1 VHSPVA
7 KPGALTS
14 YVDRLW
20 EEVILEVMSSY
31 VAIRCLSPDFDPDWA
46 QNDEIGRAARL
57 LSDWA
62 RSRPV
67 PGCKV
72 EIVERDGLTP
82 VIVVEVPASKGAE
95 TEAVTL
101 LYGHFDK
108 QPPLGSWREGLDP
121 YLAVREG
128 DRLYG
133 RGTADDG
140 YAIFA
145 ALGAIEALAETG
157 TAHGRCLILVESSE
171 ESGSIHLGPYLD
183 EIEARIGPPGPGLVV
198 CLDSGCATYDRLW
211 NTTSLRGLL
220 AATVR
225 VDVLTEGVHSGLAG
239 GVVPSSFRIL
249 RQLLS
254 RIEDETTGEILL
266 PAFDAE
272 PPARYLAAAEALAG
286 ELGETAVG
294 AFPTVGS
301 LEMSGKDA
309 AVRLIRHTWMP
320 SLALVGMDGVP
331 SMNDGGNVLRPF
343 TAAKLAIR
351 LPPSVDPDKAARA
364 LVASLSAD
372 PPQGAKVAVEVTSA
386 ARGFDSPPQADWLAR
401 AVDEASEAFFGRAA
415 GAMGE
420 GGTIPFLAELLG
432 RFPQAQFLV
441 TGVLGPSSN
450 AHGPNEMLDITTARR
465 VTAAVAYVLAAA
477 P

>member
-1 VHSPVA
+1 VHVPPT
-7 KPGALTS
+7 KPGVLTS

-20 EEVILEVMSSY
+20 EEEILEVLSSY
-31 VAIRCLSPDFDPDWA
+31 VAIKCLSPDFDQDWA
-46 QNDEIGRAARL
+46 RNDEIGRAARL

-62 RSRPV
+62 RSRPI
-67 PGCKV
+67 PGCTV

-82 VIVVEVPASKGAE
+82 VIIVEVPATQGAK
-95 TEAVTL
+95 TELVTL

-121 YLAVREG
+121 FLAVREG

-145 ALGAIEALAETG
+145 AIGAIEALAKTG
-157 TAHGRCLILVESSE
+157 APHGRCLILIESSE

-183 EIEARIGPPGPGLVV
+183 EIGARTGPSGPGLVV

-254 RIEDETTGEILL
+254 RIEDATTGDVLL
-266 PAFDAE
+266 PELNAE
-272 PPARYLAAAEALAG
+272 TPSRYLEAAEALAG
-286 ELGETAVG
+286 ELDEAALG
-294 AFPTVGS
+294 AFPVVAS
-301 LEMSGKDA
+301 LEMSGADTA
-309 AVRLIRHTWMP
+309 DRLIRRAWMP
-320 SLALVGMDGVP
+320 SVALIGMDGMP
-331 SMNDGGNVLRPF
+331 SVADGGNVLRPF
-343 TAAKLAIR
+343 TAAKLAVR
-351 LPPSVDPDKAARA
+351 LPPNVDPGKAAEA

-372 PPQGAKVAVEVTSA
+372 PPEGAKVTVEVTSA
-386 ARGFDSPPQADWLAR
+386 SPGFDSPPHTAWLAR
-401 AVDEASEAFFGRAA
+401 AVEEASEAFFGQPA
-415 GAMGE
+415 GAMSE

-432 RFPQAQFLV
+432 RFPEAQFLV
-441 TGVLGPSSN
+441 TGVLGPASN

-465 VTAAVAYVLAAA
+465 VTAAVAYVLAAT